1 MSARAGRAPRLI
13 PAATAWD
20 PLRELAGLKDR
31 LNRLFESAMRRGG
44 TPDAGDLAGWSPA
57 IDLREDR
64 AAYVLTAEIPGVA
77 REDVRIRLEGRTLV
91 VEGERRAGRQA
102 RGADHLRVERSYGPF
117 ARSLELPTG
126 VAARGLKAR
135 LRQGVLE
142 VRLPKT
148 ARERTSR
155 VEVRVD

>member
-1 MSARAGRAPRLI
+1 VSARAGRAPRPI
-13 PAATAWD
+13 AAATSWD

-44 TPDAGDLAGWSPA
+44 TPGAGDLAGWSPA
-57 IDLREDR
+57 VDLREDSSSFI
-64 AAYVLTAEIPGVA
+64 LTAEIPGVA
-77 REDVRIRLEGRTLV
+77 REDVRIRLEGRTLI

-102 RGADHLRVERSYGPF
+102 KGADHLRVERSYGPF
-117 ARSLELPTG
+117 TRSLQLPAG
-126 VAARGLKAR
+126 VAARGLKAK

-148 ARERTSR
+148 TRERGSR

>member
-1 MSARAGRAPRLI
+1 MSGRPGRAPR
-13 PAATAWD
+13 PVAAASWD

-44 TPDAGDLAGWSPA
+44 TPGAGDLAGWSPA
-57 IDLREDR
+57 VDLRED
-64 AAYVLTAEIPGVA
+64 ANGFVLTAELPGVA
-77 REDVRIRLEGRTLV
+77 REDVRIRLEGRTVV
-91 VEGERRAGRQA
+91 VEGERRAGRQS
-102 RGADHLRVERSYGPF
+102 RGAEILRVERSYGPF
-117 ARSLELPTG
+117 ARTLELPAG
-126 VAARGLKAR
+126 VAARGLTAR

-148 ARERTSR
+148 AQERSTR